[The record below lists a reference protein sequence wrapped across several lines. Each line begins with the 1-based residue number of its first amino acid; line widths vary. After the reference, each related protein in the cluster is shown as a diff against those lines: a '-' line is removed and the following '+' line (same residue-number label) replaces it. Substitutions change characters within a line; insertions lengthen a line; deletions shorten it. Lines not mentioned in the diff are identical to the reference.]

1 MAVFSTLIHTG
12 LYFAARDLANSISC
26 VAAAICRYPSS
37 SLGNSLYQAW
47 KQGCVS
53 QKGFSSPS
61 TLLTTFLPPICSSL
75 PPSWPLCFLHM
86 LAPRTS
92 IFFLTF
98 TYASLLMQ
106 WSCSLSFQ
114 LPPSIR
120 KKCNPSSFLQ
130 LSPTFHSIKET
141 GRQCCPCY
149 TSLGKYY
156 LTENPQERSKS
167 LKLRGDS
174 LLSSMFRAPFLQAH
188 HLQHL
193 PSIGTLAG
201 VRSSDFKG
209 HITGSLKSL
218 WDCPTPEANQ
228 EGMPRNPALTSC
240 LPPKPLPD
248 WRSIPLPVSGH

>member
-1 MAVFSTLIHTG
+1 MVPSWPLLNPDRGASQSPHSHRAPWSAHQACCLEGLLQQGASSTDTDCRLRNVAVFSTLIHTG
-12 LYFAARDLANSISC
+12 LYFAAGDLANSISC

-120 KKCNPSSFLQ
+120 KKCNPSSFL
-130 LSPTFHSIKET
+130 
-141 GRQCCPCY
+141 
-149 TSLGKYY
+149 
-156 LTENPQERSKS
+156 
-167 LKLRGDS
+167 
-174 LLSSMFRAPFLQAH
+174 
-188 HLQHL
+188 
-193 PSIGTLAG
+193 
-201 VRSSDFKG
+201 
-209 HITGSLKSL
+209 
-218 WDCPTPEANQ
+218 
-228 EGMPRNPALTSC
+228 
-240 LPPKPLPD
+240 
-248 WRSIPLPVSGH
+248 